1 MTPLNPR
8 YLLDRDVIL
17 VTVQYR
23 LGPLGSLNLGDDS
36 AAGNQALWDQ
46 KLGKGNK
53 INLKNDIKLN
63 IA

>member
-46 KLGKGNK
+46 KLGKQRK
-53 INLKNDIKLN
+53 MQSI
-63 IA
+63 